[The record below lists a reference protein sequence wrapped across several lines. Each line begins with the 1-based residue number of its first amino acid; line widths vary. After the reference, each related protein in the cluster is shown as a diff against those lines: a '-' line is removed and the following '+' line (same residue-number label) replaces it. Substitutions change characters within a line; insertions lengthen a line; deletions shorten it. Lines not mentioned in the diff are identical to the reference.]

1 MDTPLRH
8 LPMEHLRQRITLRGP
23 FQLGLPTVFLG
34 GLYPIAT
41 LLASFNGFR
50 RPIGH
55 GHGFI
60 KSSQTCEPKK
70 IDPAPPPTIESSV
83 DDEKQKK
90 TKSEIR
96 FNKRRAAEGESLF
109 AHRASR
115 RRRRRRPIAA
125 SFHGDKATDGRAR
138 YLISVFFCFVLFFLS
153 TAAALLCGRQLASLP
168 PATGARF
175 PAKTTTKTGSG
186 NKNRGKPNKT
196 QEKPSKT
203 Q

>member
-138 YLISVFFCFVLFFLS
+138 YLISVFFCFVLFFFVD
-153 TAAALLCGRQLASLP
+153 GRGASLRP
-168 PATGARF
+168 PVGVTSTGDRRSVSGEDDHENWVRKQK
-175 PAKTTTKTGSG
+175 PWKTK
-186 NKNRGKPNKT
+186 
-196 QEKPSKT
+196 
-203 Q
+203 